1 MNHIAAA
8 LLVSLAGKNIDKKS
22 IEDVLASTGAKANPS
37 IVESIVAA
45 TKNKKPDQI
54 IKEGL
59 SKLATSAGVSSGAAS
74 TTAPAETKSEDKKD
88 DKKDDKKGGK
98 KEAPKKD
105 EKKKVVEET
114 NDDDDVGFGGLF

>member
-8 LLVSLAGKNIDKKS
+8 LLVSLAGKTIDKKS
-22 IEDVLASTGAKANPS
+22 IEDVLAASGAKANPS

-59 SKLATSAGVSSGAAS
+59 SKLATSAGVAPSSAAP
-74 TTAPAETKSEDKKD
+74 TTSAPAEEKKD

-98 KEAPKKD
+98 KDAPKKE